1 MTSATKTR
9 FLLLPTFL
17 VASCAANSFGEKATS
32 SSFVEVAAL
41 GQINIASCYL
51 KTKVGIASATDS
63 ASSASATATVSAHET
78 DFYSN
83 NDFKYS
89 ESDGAVIGHAEKGFH
104 YLLNATT
111 SMGYQFLSDDPLV
124 PYRDKAVA
132 VLLQDY
138 TALSDL
144 YDTVET
150 YATGDAASLGF
161 DSVNVT
167 FAEAGDT
174 VGYSAITIKSDA
186 TTSTEVD
193 YYLTLDKAVDEAYV
207 FTDVIIRTSI
217 TTLATGTIA
226 YKNQEY
232 NLVAVSDYSSTNFV
246 FNLSS
251 YSIVLGGSDLSSI
264 PSSVLIGR

>member
-1 MTSATKTR
+1 MKTK
-9 FLLLPTFL
+9 FLILPIL
-17 VASCAANSFGEKATS
+17 VLTSCATGSFGEKATS

-51 KTKVGIASATDS
+51 KTKVGIASVSNS
-63 ASSASATATVSAHET
+63 ASSVSSTGTLSAHET

-89 ESDGAVIGHAEKGFH
+89 GSDGAVIGHTEKGFH

-111 SMGYQFLSDDPLV
+111 SMGYQFTTDDPLV

-144 YDTVET
+144 YDTIKT
-150 YATGDAASLGF
+150 YATSDAASLGF

-174 VGYSAITIKSDA
+174 VGYSAFAVLSDGV
-186 TTSTEVD
+186 TSTEVD

-207 FTDVIIRTSI
+207 FTDVIIRTSV
-217 TTLATGTIA
+217 TTLATGIIA

-232 NLVAVSDYSSTNFV
+232 NLVTVSDYSSTNFV
-246 FNLSS
+246 FNLTS
-251 YSIVLGGSDLSSI
+251 YSIVLGTSNLSSI
-264 PSSVLIGR
+264 PSSVLIGK